1 MEEKFSPEKKTDVPE
16 KNRQN
21 TENAPDLRY
30 KNRREAAKGGVLG
43 FFIGLAV
50 IVPGVS
56 GSTVAILFRLYE
68 KLLYAIGNLLKKFK
82 ACAAFLLPVVIGVA
96 LGFALGFFAV
106 RGLLNVSPFAV
117 IALFAGLMA
126 GAYPAVLGQLKGE
139 KATPFRICL
148 FLLGVLFPVG
158 MCFLSLLSPGERS
171 LEEVG
176 ALQCLLFV
184 LLGALVAVTQVVP
197 GLSASA
203 LLMLAGYFNP
213 LLQSV
218 SLTYWSQNPLVFAVY
233 ACLLVGFAAGL
244 LASSKGLSVLLE
256 KKKAPSFF
264 AVSGLALGSLLT
276 MFFNPEVLEVYG
288 SWSEGAFFAP
298 HLVAGVLLFAAGAC
312 LSYAFVRY
320 ERKKEAEKGKK

>member
-1 MEEKFSPEKKTDVPE
+1 MEEKLPSEKEGTVPE
-16 KNRQN
+16 KTVQTAEN
-21 TENAPDLRY
+21 TPDLRY
-30 KNRREAAKGGVLG
+30 KNRREAAKGGLLG

-68 KLLYAIGNLLKKFK
+68 KLLYAIGNLLRKFK
-82 ACAAFLLPVVIGVA
+82 TCAAFLLPVAVGVA
-96 LGFALGFFAV
+96 LGFVLGFFAV
-106 RGLLNVSPFAV
+106 RGLLKVSPFAV

-139 KATPFRICL
+139 KRTPLRILL
-148 FLLGVLFPVG
+148 FLLGVLFPIG
-158 MCFLSLLSPGERS
+158 MCFLSLLSPGQRS
-171 LEEVG
+171 LEEIG
-176 ALQCLLFV
+176 ALQCLLFL

-218 SLTYWSQNPLVFAVY
+218 SLSYWSQNPFVFAVY
-233 ACLLVGFAAGL
+233 ACLLIGFAAGL
-244 LASSKGLSVLLE
+244 LGASKGLSVLLE

-276 MFFNPEVLEVYG
+276 MFFNPEVLQVYG
-288 SWSEGAFFAP
+288 GWAEGEFFAP
-298 HLVAGVLLFAAGAC
+298 HLVAGILLFAAGAC
-312 LSYAFVRY
+312 LSYAFVRF
-320 ERKKEAEKGKK
+320 ERKKEREKANK